1 MSTPERPIALGEPLP
16 DVALDNVDGG
26 ETRLSSL
33 RGRPLVIVCVRY
45 YG

>member
-1 MSTPERPIALGEPLP
+1 MSIAPGEPLP
-16 DVALDNVDGG
+16 DVRLRTADGA
-26 ETRLSSL
+26 ELALSSL